1 MRSVAVN
8 SSMNAVPYTEN
19 IKSQPLSL
27 IIDDET
33 DICFLLVAILQNEN
47 IKNVCVNNLNDA
59 LLFLQSHDPAIIFL
73 DNKLPDGSGVEYIR
87 AIKKNH
93 PNTRIIMITAHDNFR
108 DKAIKE
114 GADDFITKPFSRSS
128 ILKSVESI
136 VS

>member
-1 MRSVAVN
+1 
-8 SSMNAVPYTEN
+8 MNAVPYTEN

-73 DNKLPDGSGVEYIR
+73 DNKLPDGSGVDYIR

-93 PNTRIIMITAHDNFR
+93 PHTRVIMITAHDNFR

-128 ILKSVESI
+128 ILESVESI